1 MSPWA
6 ALAAVILWVASVFGA
21 YLFGDSNGKNAAKA
35 TQAAI
40 DKTIADTRTAANLG
54 AADAI
59 SKIKITNTTVQ
70 GKLRTV
76 VQNNPVYRDCVN
88 DSATMGLLNSALS
101 GKAVGAGP
109 AGSGG
114 VP

>member
-6 ALAAVILWVASVFGA
+6 ALAATILFVASNLGS
-21 YLFGDSNGKNAAKA
+21 YLFGESNGEAKSKLA
-35 TQAAI
+35 QVAI
-40 DKTIADTRTAANLG
+40 DKAIADTRTAANLG

-59 SKIKITNTTVQ
+59 SKIKVTNTTVQ
-70 GKLRTV
+70 GRLRTV

-88 DSATMGLLNSALS
+88 DPATMGLLNSALS
-101 GKAVGAGP
+101 GKAAGPGP
-109 AGSGG
+109 AGSGS